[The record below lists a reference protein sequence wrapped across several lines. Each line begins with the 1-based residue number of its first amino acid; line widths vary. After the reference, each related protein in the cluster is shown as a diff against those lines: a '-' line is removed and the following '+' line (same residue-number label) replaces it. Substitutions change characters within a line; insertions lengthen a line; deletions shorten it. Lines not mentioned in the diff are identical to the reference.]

1 MRFVFVDRLVA
12 VEPGHRIETLKNVSA
27 TEDVFTDHFPGYP
40 LLPGALIVEALAE
53 AAELLIAISHD
64 WREVG
69 RLARLSRASFRH
81 FVRPGDQL
89 RLRCEVRASDPCVL
103 AATAE
108 VDGRR
113 VATATLEYALEPAR
127 PGTEAFARAAR
138 LATLARELR
147 QSPLDLAP
155 AARGMAP

>member
-64 WREVG
+64 WSEVG
-69 RLARLSRASFRH
+69 GLARLSRVSLRH
-81 FVRPGDQL
+81 FVRPGDQR
-89 RLRCEVRASDPCVL
+89 RLRRGVRSADACVL
-103 AATAE
+103 GATAE
-108 VDGRR
+108 ADG
-113 VATATLEYALEPAR
+113 P
-127 PGTEAFARAAR
+127 R
-138 LATLARELR
+138 LAPGPR
-147 QSPLDLAP
+147 D
-155 AARGMAP
+155 